1 MQGGKMNKVLKVVVA
16 TILVLAMSSALFA
29 CGASTE
35 TKAAA
40 GVYKLESITANGA
53 TVSGA
58 DIDTVAAAAN
68 VSVLLSLEL
77 FNTGKYKL
85 VSMDVAYEGNFK
97 IEGTKIIFTD
107 GQDLTGTY
115 ENNTVTV
122 DVEGINAV
130 FKKQ

>member
-1 MQGGKMNKVLKVVVA
+1 MNRVLKVVVA
-16 TILVLAMSSALFA
+16 TTLVLAMSSALFA
-29 CGASTE
+29 CGASAE

-85 VSMDVAYEGNFK
+85 VSMDVTYEGNFK